1 MAIKSDFKFKG
12 LIIKDA
18 YIKITHVGMIDRK
31 HNEVKVYLATATFEV
46 KASADTE
53 PICNDMIHYI
63 GDPNALHHEQAYE
76 ELKKLFPESINI

>member
-31 HNEVKVYLATATFEV
+31 HNDVKVYLATATFEV
-46 KASADTE
+46 KAGADTE
-53 PICNDMIHYI
+53 PICNDMIHFI
-63 GDPNALHHEQAYE
+63 GDTGILHHEQAYD
-76 ELKKLFPESINI
+76 ELKKAFPASINI